1 MQAISQFAG
10 GVTPVN
16 IVVYCRA
23 GEKRSVSIAWLLA
36 KCLQQHARGEMVEPI
51 NHMGA
56 LNWARWTCA
65 GFECVECDLSS
76 ARHASLVETLESHSI
91 IDF

>member
-1 MQAISQFAG
+1 MKDISDFAG

-23 GEKRSVSIAWLLA
+23 GEKRSVSIAWLLG
-36 KCLQQHARGEMVEPI
+36 KCLQQHAGGEMVEPI
-51 NHMGA
+51 NHLCSTFWG
-56 LNWARWTCA
+56 RRTCA
-65 GFECVECDLSS
+65 GFRCSECDLSS
-76 ARHASLVETLESHSI
+76 ASHASLVEDLVNDTV